1 MNAALC
7 VGACL
12 CFFAG
17 FPIPA
22 LVLRCGL
29 SACMR
34 FSPRAALGLSGL
46 AALFACAFSL
56 CVRVVKGERFAF
68 SPMLPAAAFWGGAFG
83 RACVLIMDA
92 SLRSSLSLL
101 RLQSPALA
109 ALMLFAMLI
118 RPRKTDAVPRAAV
131 CIAFALAALDGFL
144 GSDTTLLLT
153 SLTRTG
159 IARRRAPSASLL
171 SCLCAQLGA
180 ILMTH
185 FTGAALIFP
194 ARMYVFMLTGA
205 ALGVMFGKMAKE
217 REKFPPALP
226 ILANIYGLIAA
237 LACVGHAFFRR

>member
-92 SLRSSLSLL
+92 SLPSSVSLL
-101 RLQSPALA
+101 RVQSPVLA
-109 ALMLFAMLI
+109 ALMLFAMLV
-118 RPRKTDAVPRAAV
+118 RLRKTDAAPRGIYFAA
-131 CIAFALAALDGFL
+131 AFSA
-144 GSDTTLLLT
+144 
-153 SLTRTG
+153 RT
-159 IARRRAPSASLL
+159 
-171 SCLCAQLGA
+171 
-180 ILMTH
+180 
-185 FTGAALIFP
+185 TGASA
-194 ARMYVFMLTGA
+194 GA
-205 ALGVMFGKMAKE
+205 HSSGSSAESSIQRSSSCSCA
-217 REKFPPALP
+217 EKSDKK
-226 ILANIYGLIAA
+226 
-237 LACVGHAFFRR
+237 VQK